1 MPTFGYA
8 QNWGIPTTPTRPSG
22 GQTLIR
28 SSTPER
34 STDLSWAAALPAALN
49 AAVLIPRLF
58 GDSSNSAEARP
69 AATRAIASAL
79 QAVASSQGRGLEGSF
94 IPAVASL
101 VAGDTRGAVRSG
113 TGAAAAALAGAA
125 GVPSW
130 GIGPLATLASGI
142 ISGDDKQEIQDAL
155 INSGTGSAFSA
166 LGGPV
171 GALGYQVL
179 RMLGFN
185 PAQGVNKLLSDKNY
199 EEEGGDPG
207 KLGGWFGK
215 VDDYNGYTP
224 GQAYYPGTNELQQN
238 LRLAAL
244 DEATRAGAT
253 YQDASPAEQAA
264 AARAEALRYYTP
276 VSSSARASEPEPE
289 GVVVRDDYRPG
300 ETPGSHSASSS
311 SSGSS
316 WSSTGGY
323 SSDGSTSDGSGMSGG
338 TGGAFA
344 QGGPVKN
351 GWGF

>member
-8 QNWGIPTTPTRPSG
+8 QNWGIPTAPTRPSG

-34 STDLSWAAALPAALN
+34 SNDLSWAAALPAALN
-49 AAVLIPRLF
+49 VAVLIPRLF
-58 GDSSNSAEARP
+58 GGSSNSAEARP

-79 QAVASSQGRGLEGSF
+79 QAVAARQGHGLAGSF

-113 TGAAAAALAGAA
+113 TGAATAALAGAA
-125 GVPSW
+125 GVPGW

-142 ISGDDKQEIQDAL
+142 ISGDDKQEMQDAL
-155 INSGTGSAFSA
+155 INSGTGSLFSA
-166 LGGPV
+166 LGGPA
-171 GALGYQVL
+171 GTLGYQLL

-224 GQAYYPGTNELQQN
+224 GQAYYPGTNELHQN

-253 YQDASPAEQAA
+253 YQNSTPAEQAA
-264 AARAEALRYYTP
+264 EAAALRAANLRYYTP
-276 VSSSARASEPEPE
+276 PSAPERPE
-289 GVVVRDDYRPG
+289 VQEAVVARYADDYRPG
-300 ETPGSHSASSS
+300 ESFSNGWSSS
-311 SSGSS
+311 
-316 WSSTGGY
+316 GGY
-323 SSDGSTSDGSGMSGG
+323 SSDGSRTDSSGMAGG

-344 QGGPVKN
+344 QGGSVKN
-351 GWGF
+351 AWGF